1 MTSHRPRPWWTDA
14 VFYQVYPRSFADSN
28 GDGVG
33 DINGVAA
40 QLDYLDRLGVNSI
53 WFSPIMV
60 SPMADHGYDVS
71 DPRDIDPLFGDLGA
85 FEALIASAHQRG
97 IKITMD
103 LVPNHTS
110 SEHPWFQE
118 ALAAKPDSAARD
130 RYIFRDGGGPDGA
143 EAPNNW
149 QSVFGGPSW
158 TRVVEP
164 DGSPGQWYLHLFD
177 VEQPD
182 LNWDNPEVFDD
193 LEKTLRFWLERGVDG
208 FRIDVAH
215 GMAKPPGLPDSDVEM
230 RPRTLSDGDPRFN
243 HPNVHAI
250 HRNIRR
256 VMDDYPAAVT
266 IGEVWVFDNASWAEY
281 VRADE
286 LHLGFNF
293 RMVRAEFGR
302 TEIHHAIENTLVAA
316 AIENATP
323 TWTLEN
329 HDVVR
334 APTRYGGGEVG
345 LDRARAMAMVT
356 LALPGAV
363 FLYNGQELGLPN
375 VELPDEALRDPTWER
390 SGHTVRGR
398 DGCRIPLPWR
408 GDTPPF
414 GFSTS
419 ADTWLPIP
427 PEWESLTVERQLL
440 NADSTLSFF
449 QHALVTRRSRVEFA
463 GDNVDWLDA
472 PRDALAFARGDD
484 GLRCVLNAGTQPI
497 PLPDGEPILTSAP
510 LVDGK
515 LPANAA
521 AWLVS
526 STDPPPV
533 AHDPVHL
540 YT

>member
-1 MTSHRPRPWWTDA
+1 MISRQYEPWWSRA
-14 VFYQVYPRSFADSN
+14 VFYQVYPRSFTDGD

-33 DINGVAA
+33 DLDGVASR
-40 QLDYLDRLGVNSI
+40 LDYLVQLGVDAL
-53 WFSPIMV
+53 WLSPIMV
-60 SPMADHGYDVS
+60 SPMADHGYDVA
-71 DPRDIDPLFGDLGA
+71 DPRDIDPLFGGLAA
-85 FEALIASAHQRG
+85 FERLIAAAHERD
-97 IKITMD
+97 IRITMD

-110 SEHPWFQE
+110 SQHPWFQE
-118 ALAAKPDSAARD
+118 ALAAEPGSAARN
-130 RYIFRDGGGPDGA
+130 RYIFRDGRGPGGLEP
-143 EAPNNW
+143 PNNW

-164 DGSPGQWYLHLFD
+164 DGNPGQWYLHLFD

-215 GMAKPPGLPDSDVEM
+215 GMAKPPGLPDTDVEM
-230 RPRTLSDGDPRFN
+230 RPRMLSDGDPRFN

-250 HRNIRR
+250 HRDIRT
-256 VMDDYPAAVT
+256 VMDDYPEAVT

-281 VRADE
+281 LRADE

-293 RMVRAEFGR
+293 RMVRAKFDIADIR
-302 TEIHHAIENTLVAA
+302 DAIENTLAAA

-329 HDVVR
+329 HDVKR
-334 APTRYGGGEVG
+334 GPSRYGGGIVG

-398 DGCRIPLPWR
+398 DGCRIPIPWR

-414 GFSTS
+414 GFSS
-419 ADTWLPIP
+419 SPDTWLPMP
-427 PEWESLTVERQLL
+427 PEWAALTVEKQLSET
-440 NADSTLSFF
+440 DSTLSFF
-449 QHALVTRRSRVEFA
+449 RQALEIRCNRVEFT
-463 GDNVDWLDA
+463 GNRIEWLPA
-472 PRDALAFARGDD
+472 PRGMLVFERGDH
-484 GLRCVLNAGTQPI
+484 GLRCALNASKRALR
-497 PLPDGEPILTSAP
+497 LPDGEVILTSTP
-510 LVDGK
+510 LVGGK
-515 LPANAA
+515 LPPDAA
-521 AWLVS
+521 AWLV
-526 STDPPPV
+526 
-533 AHDPVHL
+533 
-540 YT
+540 

>member
-1 MTSHRPRPWWTDA
+1 MTSHRQRPWWADA
-14 VFYQVYPRSFADSN
+14 VFYQVYPRSFADSD

-33 DINGVAA
+33 DIDGVAA
-40 QLDYLDRLGVNSI
+40 QLDYLDRLGVDSI

-71 DPRDIDPLFGDLGA
+71 DPRDIDPLFGDLAA
-85 FEALIASAHQRG
+85 FEGLIASAHERG

-118 ALAAKPDSAARD
+118 ALAAAPGSAARD
-130 RYIFRDGGGPDGA
+130 RYIFRDGRGPGGA
-143 EAPNNW
+143 EPPNNW

-164 DGSPGQWYLHLFD
+164 DGNPGQWYLHLFD

-215 GMAKPPGLPDSDVEM
+215 GMAKPPGLPDTDVEM
-230 RPRTLSDGDPRFN
+230 RPRMLSDGDPRFN

-256 VMDDYPAAVT
+256 VMDDYPEAVT

-281 VRADE
+281 LRADE

-293 RMVRAEFGR
+293 RMVRAEFDI
-302 TEIHHAIENTLVAA
+302 TEIHDSIENTLAAA

-334 APTRYGGGEVG
+334 APSRYGGGEVG

-363 FLYNGQELGLPN
+363 FLYNGQELGLAECRVARRGATRSDLGTLGPHRPRPRRMPHSDS
-375 VELPDEALRDPTWER
+375 VARRRSPVRFLHIGGHLVADAAGMGGADRGEAAGATPTRHCRSSSMRSKYGVAERNSRARVSSGWTCTATRWPSPAATTDCAACSTPASGRYRCRTAKSILASAPTGRRRVAGQRRGVAGR
-390 SGHTVRGR
+390 SGR
-398 DGCRIPLPWR
+398 C
-408 GDTPPF
+408 
-414 GFSTS
+414 
-419 ADTWLPIP
+419 
-427 PEWESLTVERQLL
+427 
-440 NADSTLSFF
+440 
-449 QHALVTRRSRVEFA
+449 HA
-463 GDNVDWLDA
+463 
-472 PRDALAFARGDD
+472 
-484 GLRCVLNAGTQPI
+484 
-497 PLPDGEPILTSAP
+497 
-510 LVDGK
+510 
-515 LPANAA
+515 
-521 AWLVS
+521 
-526 STDPPPV
+526 
-533 AHDPVHL
+533 HL

>member
-1 MTSHRPRPWWTDA
+1 MTSQQREPWWSRA

-33 DINGVAA
+33 DLDGVASR
-40 QLDYLDRLGVNSI
+40 LDYLVRLGVDAL
-53 WFSPIMV
+53 WLSPIMV
-60 SPMADHGYDVS
+60 SPMADHGYDVA
-71 DPRDIDPLFGDLGA
+71 DPRDVDTLFGGLAA
-85 FEALIASAHQRG
+85 FERLIAAAHERD
-97 IKITMD
+97 IKITTD

-110 SEHPWFQE
+110 SQHPWFQE
-118 ALAAKPDSAARD
+118 ALAAEPGSAARN
-130 RYIFRDGGGPDGA
+130 RYIFRDGRGPGGLKP
-143 EAPNNW
+143 PNNW

-164 DGSPGQWYLHLFD
+164 DGNPGQWYLHLFD

-215 GMAKPPGLPDSDVEM
+215 GMAKPPGLPDTDVEM
-230 RPRTLSDGDPRFN
+230 RPRMLSDGDPRFN

-250 HRNIRR
+250 HRNIRT
-256 VMDDYPAAVT
+256 VMDDYPEAVT

-281 VRADE
+281 LRADE

-293 RMVRAEFGR
+293 RMVRAEFDIAD
-302 TEIHHAIENTLVAA
+302 IHDAIENTLAAA

-329 HDVVR
+329 HDVER
-334 APTRYGGGEVG
+334 GPSRYGGGAVG

-363 FLYNGQELGLPN
+363 FVYNGQELGLPH

-398 DGCRIPLPWR
+398 DGCRIPMPWH
-408 GDTPPF
+408 GDSPPF
-414 GFSTS
+414 AFSTS
-419 ADTWLPIP
+419 PDTWLPIP
-427 PEWESLTVERQLL
+427 PEWAALTVEKQLSET
-440 NADSTLSFF
+440 DSTLAFF
-449 QHALVTRRSRVEFA
+449 QHALEIRRSRAEFTGNRVE
-463 GDNVDWLDA
+463 WLAA
-472 PRDALAFARGDD
+472 PRGALVFARGDD
-484 GLRCVLNAGTQPI
+484 GLRCALNTGKRPL
-497 PLPDGEPILTSAP
+497 PLPDGDLILSSAP
-510 LVDGK
+510 LVDRK
-515 LPANAA
+515 LPPNAA
-521 AWLVS
+521 AWLV
-526 STDPPPV
+526 
-533 AHDPVHL
+533 
-540 YT
+540 

>member
-1 MTSHRPRPWWTDA
+1 MTSHPQRPWWTDA
-14 VFYQVYPRSFADSN
+14 VFYQVYPRSFADSD

-40 QLDYLDRLGVNSI
+40 QLDYLERLGIDSI

-85 FEALIASAHQRG
+85 FEGLIASAHERG

-118 ALAAKPDSAARD
+118 ALAAAPDSAARN
-130 RYIFRDGGGPDGA
+130 RYIFRDGRGPGGA
-143 EAPNNW
+143 EPPNNW

-158 TRVVEP
+158 TRVDEP
-164 DGSPGQWYLHLFD
+164 DGNPGQWYLHLFD

-230 RPRTLSDGDPRFN
+230 RPRMLSDGDPRFN

-256 VMDDYPAAVT
+256 VMDDYPEAVT

-281 VRADE
+281 LRADE

-293 RMVRAEFGR
+293 RMVRAEFDI
-302 TEIHHAIENTLVAA
+302 TEIRHSIENTLAAA

-334 APTRYGGGEVG
+334 APSRYGGGAVG
-345 LDRARAMAMVT
+345 LDRARAMALVT

-363 FLYNGQELGLPN
+363 FLYNGQELGLAN

-398 DGCRIPLPWR
+398 DGCRIPIPWR

-414 GFSTS
+414 GFSAS
-419 ADTWLPIP
+419 ADTWLPMP
-427 PEWESLTVERQLL
+427 PEWAALTVEKQLAD
-440 NADSTLSFF
+440 ADSTLSFF
-449 QHALVTRRSRVEFA
+449 QHALEIRRSRAEFA
-463 GDNVDWLDA
+463 GEGIDWLDIA
-472 PRDALAFARGDD
+472 PDALAFARDGG
-484 GLRCVLNAGTQPI
+484 GLRCVLNTGKRPL
-497 PLPDGEPILTSAP
+497 PLPDGEVLLASAP
-510 LVDGK
+510 TVDGK
-515 LPANAA
+515 LPAERRGVAG
-521 AWLVS
+521 LVIRPS
-526 STDPPPV
+526 PV
-533 AHDPVHL
+533 AHSDANL

>member
-1 MTSHRPRPWWTDA
+1 MSSQQREPWWARA
-14 VFYQVYPRSFADSN
+14 VFYQLYPRSFADSN

-33 DINGVAA
+33 DLDGVASH
-40 QLDYLDRLGVNSI
+40 LDYLDRLGVDAL
-53 WFSPIMV
+53 WFSPITV

-71 DPRDIDPLFGDLGA
+71 DPRDIDPLFGDLAA
-85 FEALIASAHQRG
+85 FERLIEAAHEHG

-110 SEHPWFQE
+110 SQHPWFQE
-118 ALAAKPDSAARD
+118 ALTAEPGSAARD
-130 RYIFRDGGGPDGA
+130 RYIFRDGRGADGA
-143 EAPNNW
+143 QPPNNW

-158 TRVVEP
+158 TRVTEP
-164 DGSPGQWYLHLFD
+164 DGEPGQWYLHLFD

-215 GMAKPPGLPDSDVEM
+215 GMAKPPGLPDTAVEM
-230 RPRTLSDGDPRFN
+230 RPRMLSDGDPRFN
-243 HPNVHAI
+243 HPNVHEI
-250 HRNIRR
+250 HRNIRS
-256 VMDDYPAAVT
+256 VMDDFPDAVT

-281 VRADE
+281 LRADE

-293 RMVRAEFGR
+293 RLVRAEFDI
-302 TEIHHAIENTLVAA
+302 TAIHDAIDNTLAA
-316 AIENATP
+316 AALENATP

-329 HDVVR
+329 HDVER
-334 APTRYGGGEVG
+334 GPSRYGGGNVG
-345 LDRARAMAMVT
+345 LDRARAMAMVI

-398 DGCRIPLPWR
+398 DGCRIPIPWA

-419 ADTWLPIP
+419 PDTWLPMP
-427 PEWESLTVERQLL
+427 PEWAALTVEKQL
-440 NADSTLSFF
+440 NQTDSTLPFF
-449 QHALVTRRSRVEFA
+449 RQALEIRSSRAEFSGTRVE
-463 GDNVDWLDA
+463 WLPA
-472 PRDALAFARGDD
+472 PRGALMFARGGH
-484 GLRCVLNAGTQPI
+484 GLRCVLNAGKRPLS
-497 PLPDGEPILTSAP
+497 LPDGETILTSTP
-510 LVDGK
+510 LVNGK
-515 LPANAA
+515 LPPNAA
-521 AWLVS
+521 AWLV
-526 STDPPPV
+526 
-533 AHDPVHL
+533 
-540 YT
+540 

>member
-1 MTSHRPRPWWTDA
+1 

-33 DINGVAA
+33 DIDGVAER
-40 QLDYLDRLGVNSI
+40 LDYLVRLGVNAI

-71 DPRDIDPLFGDLGA
+71 DPRDIDPLFGSLAALEG
-85 FEALIASAHQRG
+85 LIASAHERG

-118 ALAAKPDSAARD
+118 ALAAAPGSAARD
-130 RYIFRDGGGPDGA
+130 RYIFRDGRGLGGS

-158 TRVVEP
+158 TRVAEP
-164 DGSPGQWYLHLFD
+164 DGTPGQWYLHLFD

-182 LNWDNPEVFDD
+182 LNWENPEVFDD
-193 LEKTLRFWLERGVDG
+193 LETTLRFWLERGVDG

-215 GMAKPPGLPDSDVEM
+215 GMAKPPGLPDTDVEM
-230 RPRTLSDGDPRFN
+230 RPRMLSDGDPRFN
-243 HPNVHAI
+243 HPNVHTI

-256 VMDDYPAAVT
+256 VMNDFPEAVT

-293 RMVRAEFGR
+293 RLVRAEFDLA
-302 TEIHHAIENTLVAA
+302 EIHDAIENTLAA
-316 AIENATP
+316 AAMENATP

-334 APTRYGGGEVG
+334 APTRYGGGALG
-345 LDRARAMAMVT
+345 LDRARAMAMLT

-398 DGCRIPLPWR
+398 DGCRIPIPWR
-408 GDTPPF
+408 GETPPF

-427 PEWESLTVERQLL
+427 PAWESLTVEKQLL

-449 QHALVTRRSRVEFA
+449 QHALELRRSRAEFA
-463 GDNVDWLDA
+463 GERIEWLEA
-472 PRDALAFARGDD
+472 PQGALAFARDD
-484 GLRCVLNAGTQPI
+484 GLCCVLNAGKRPV

-510 LVDGK
+510 LVDGE
-515 LPANAA
+515 LPGNAA
-521 AWLVS
+521 AWLVRPS
-526 STDPPPV
+526 D
-533 AHDPVHL
+533 AGK
-540 YT
+540 

>member
-1 MTSHRPRPWWTDA
+1 MSSQQREPWWARA
-14 VFYQVYPRSFADSN
+14 VFYQVYPRSFADSD

-33 DINGVAA
+33 DLDGVASR
-40 QLDYLDRLGVNSI
+40 LDYLDRLGVDAI

-60 SPMADHGYDVS
+60 SPMADHGYDVA
-71 DPRDIDPLFGDLGA
+71 DPRDIDPLFGDLAA
-85 FEALIASAHQRG
+85 FERLIASAHERG

-118 ALAAKPDSAARD
+118 ALAAQPGSAARN
-130 RYIFRDGGGPDGA
+130 RYIFRDGRGPSGV
-143 EAPNNW
+143 EPPNNW

-164 DGSPGQWYLHLFD
+164 DGNPGQWYLHLFD

-215 GMAKPPGLPDSDVEM
+215 GMAKPPGLPDTDVEM
-230 RPRTLSDGDPRFN
+230 RPRMLSDGDPRFN
-243 HPNVHAI
+243 HAGVHEI

-256 VMDDYPAAVT
+256 VMNDYPEAVS

-281 VRADE
+281 LRADE

-293 RMVRAEFGR
+293 RMVRAEFDI
-302 TEIHHAIENTLVAA
+302 TDVHDAIENTLVAA

-329 HDVVR
+329 HDVER
-334 APTRYGGGEVG
+334 GPSRYGGGTVG
-345 LDRARAMAMVT
+345 LDRARALAMVA

-390 SGHTVRGR
+390 SGHAVRGR
-398 DGCRIPLPWR
+398 DGCRIPIPWS

-414 GFSTS
+414 GFSES
-419 ADTWLPIP
+419 PDSWLPMP
-427 PEWESLTVERQLL
+427 LDWATLTVEKQL
-440 NADSTLSFF
+440 NEPDSTLSFF
-449 QHALVTRRSRVEFA
+449 RHALEIRCARAEFTGNRVE
-463 GDNVDWLDA
+463 WLAA
-472 PRDALAFARGDD
+472 PRGALIIARGDNGAS
-484 GLRCVLNAGTQPI
+484 GLRCALNTGKRPI
-497 PLPDGEPILTSAP
+497 ALPDGELILASAP
-510 LVDGK
+510 LVAGK
-515 LPANAA
+515 LPPNAA
-521 AWLVS
+521 AWLV
-526 STDPPPV
+526 
-533 AHDPVHL
+533 
-540 YT
+540 

>member
-1 MTSHRPRPWWTDA
+1 MSPQQREPWWSRA

-33 DINGVAA
+33 DLDGVASR
-40 QLDYLDRLGVNSI
+40 LEYLQRLGVDAL
-53 WFSPIMV
+53 WFSPITV

-71 DPRDIDPLFGDLGA
+71 DPRDIDALFGDLAA
-85 FEALIASAHQRG
+85 FERLIAAAHDCG

-110 SEHPWFQE
+110 SQHPWFQE
-118 ALAAKPDSAARD
+118 ALAAGPGSPARD
-130 RYIFRDGGGPDGA
+130 RYIFRDGRGPGGRKP
-143 EAPNNW
+143 PNNW

-158 TRVVEP
+158 TRVIER
-164 DGSPGQWYLHLFD
+164 DGTPGQWYLHLFD

-215 GMAKPPGLPDSDVEM
+215 GMAKPPGLPDTDVEM
-230 RPRTLSDGDPRFN
+230 RPRMLSDGDPRFN

-250 HRNIRR
+250 HRSIRT
-256 VMDDYPAAVT
+256 VVDDYPDAVT

-281 VRADE
+281 LRADE

-293 RMVRAEFGR
+293 RMVRAEFDIA
-302 TEIHHAIENTLVAA
+302 EIHDAIDNTLAAA

-329 HDVVR
+329 HDVPR
-334 APTRYGGGEVG
+334 APSRYGGGAAG
-345 LDRARAMAMVT
+345 LDRARAMFMVT

-398 DGCRIPLPWR
+398 DGCRIPMPWR

-414 GFSTS
+414 GFSS
-419 ADTWLPIP
+419 SLVTWLPMP
-427 PEWESLTVERQLL
+427 PEWAALTVEKQLGQR
-440 NADSTLSFF
+440 DSTLEFF
-449 QHALVTRRSRVEFA
+449 RRALELRHRRAEFTGSRVEWLA
-463 GDNVDWLDA
+463 G
-472 PRDALAFARGDD
+472 PRGTLLFERGDH
-484 GLRCVLNAGTQPI
+484 GLRCVLNASRRAV
-497 PLPDGEPILTSAP
+497 PLPHGDVILTSAP
-510 LVDGK
+510 TADGK
-515 LPANAA
+515 LPPNAA
-521 AWLVS
+521 AWLV
-526 STDPPPV
+526 
-533 AHDPVHL
+533 
-540 YT
+540 

>member
-1 MTSHRPRPWWTDA
+1 MNTRQQQHLPWWTDA
-14 VFYQVYPRSFADSN
+14 LFYQVYPRSFADSD

-33 DINGVAA
+33 DIDGVAA

-71 DPRDIDPLFGDLGA
+71 DPRDIDPLFGSLA
-85 FEALIASAHQRG
+85 ALERLIAAAHQRG

-110 SEHPWFQE
+110 SEHPWFRE
-118 ALAAKPDSAARD
+118 ALAAGSGSAARD
-130 RYIFRDGGGPDGA
+130 RYIFRDGRGADGA
-143 EAPNNW
+143 EPPNNW

-158 TRVVEP
+158 TRVVESN
-164 DGSPGQWYLHLFD
+164 GEPGQWYLHLFD

-182 LNWDNPEVFDD
+182 LNWDNLEVFDD

-215 GMAKPPGLPDSDVEM
+215 GMAKPPGLPDTDVEM
-230 RPRTLSDGDPRFN
+230 RPRMLSDGDPRFN

-256 VMDDYPAAVT
+256 VMNDFPEAVT

-293 RMVRAEFGR
+293 RLVRAEFDPA
-302 TEIHHAIENTLVAA
+302 EIHDAIENTLVAA

-334 APTRYGGGEVG
+334 APTRYGGGDIG
-345 LDRARAMAMVT
+345 LDRARAMALLI

-398 DGCRIPLPWR
+398 DGCRVPVPWR
-408 GDTPPF
+408 GDTAPF

-427 PEWESLTVERQLL
+427 AEWESLTVEKQLL

-449 QHALVTRRSRVEFA
+449 QRALETRRSHAEFT
-463 GDNVDWLDA
+463 GGSIEWLDA
-472 PRDALAFARGDD
+472 PRDTLAFVRGDG
-484 GLRCVLNAGTQPI
+484 GLRCVLNAGKQPI
-497 PLPDGEPILTSAP
+497 ALPDGEPIMTSAP

-515 LPANAA
+515 LPPNTA
-521 AWLVS
+521 AWLAPS
-526 STDPPPV
+526 SGPRG
-533 AHDPVHL
+533 
-540 YT
+540 